1 MNVTWVFVVY
11 SVLSG
16 NTPEN
21 YEEIY
26 ASFHGSLEECAAE
39 SVAHNAMIGI
49 EYVSACMPIV
59 TDNATSKN

>member
-1 MNVTWVFVVY
+1 MKVTWVFVVY

-16 NTPEN
+16 NPPEN

-39 SVAHNAMIGI
+39 SVAHNAMTGI
-49 EYVSACMPIV
+49 ESVSACMPIV
-59 TDNATSKN
+59 TDDATTKN